1 MNTQY
6 ILIAAVLSV
15 LVITVVYKLM
25 PYRAVSGKKPFFTL
39 LPKYR
44 KEVDTSLNS
53 DQLDR
58 KLAQYGFKKNMSDGS
73 TDYYTRGSLI
83 GDFSVN
89 LMKVRLGVSK
99 QENGKSELTLEA
111 SWVVAF
117 DTGDFWSFISELGHK
132 LENA

>member
-6 ILIAAVLSV
+6 ILVTAVAV
-15 LVITVVYKLM
+15 ALVITAVYKLM
-25 PYRAVSGKKPFFTL
+25 PYRTASGKKPFFTL

-44 KEVDTSLNS
+44 KTIDTPLDS

-58 KLAQYGFKKNMSDGS
+58 KLAHYGFKKTKSDGG
-73 TDYYTRGSLI
+73 TDYYTRGSLL
-83 GDFSVN
+83 GDLSVN

-99 QENGKSELTLEA
+99 PENGKAELTLEA

-117 DTGDFWSFISELGHK
+117 DTGDFWSFISELGQK
-132 LENA
+132 VENA

>member
-6 ILIAAVLSV
+6 ILVTAVVLV
-15 LVITVVYKLM
+15 LVITAVYRLM
-25 PYRAVSGKKPFFTL
+25 PYRIASGKKPSFTL

-44 KEVDTSLNS
+44 KTIDTSL
-53 DQLDR
+53 DFEQLD
-58 KLAQYGFKKNMSDGS
+58 KELEQYGFKKSKSDGG
-73 TDYYTRGSLI
+73 TDYYTRGSLL

-99 QENGKSELTLEA
+99 PENGKAELTLEA

-117 DTGDFWSFISELGHK
+117 DTGDFWSFISELGRK
-132 LENA
+132 LGNS